1 MNGRA
6 SSGPHTRS
14 LFSYIG
20 ALHNQGAMLS
30 SPFLPYSAAWH
41 AAPRSSPMFSHALN
55 PPMLSVYW

>member
-14 LFSYIG
+14 LFSYI
-20 ALHNQGAMLS
+20 GAMLS